1 MLLMIFFCEKY
12 LNSFCFIFN
21 CFTNKACEDPY
32 AKRRVALMLCKEDE
46 KEAVLESSVML
57 RSSKASQGKME
68 RNELE
73 KEGERSLEI

>member
-1 MLLMIFFCEKY
+1 
-12 LNSFCFIFN
+12 
-21 CFTNKACEDPY
+21 
-32 AKRRVALMLCKEDE
+32 MLCKEDE